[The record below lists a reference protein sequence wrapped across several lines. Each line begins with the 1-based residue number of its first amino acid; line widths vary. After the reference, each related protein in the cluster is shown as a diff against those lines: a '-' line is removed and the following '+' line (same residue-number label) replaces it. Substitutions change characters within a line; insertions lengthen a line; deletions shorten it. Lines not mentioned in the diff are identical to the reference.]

1 MQNIWIIIVALS
13 VYDSGYKNPPAIHQ
27 ATSDNFMN
35 EEACQKH
42 LTTEF
47 FDKLEKRNDIQYE
60 IKEFNSFSKVILS
73 SHKGY
78 DNKPMQL
85 VYKCLQVSKQKKPN

>member
-13 VYDSGYKNPPAIHQ
+13 VYDSGYKIPPAIHQ
-27 ATSDNFMN
+27 AASENFIN
-35 EEACQKH
+35 EQACQKH
-42 LTTEF
+42 LTTVF

-73 SHKGY
+73 SDKGY
-78 DNKPMQL
+78 NNKPTQL
-85 VYKCLQVSKQKKPN
+85 VYKCLKILKD